1 MSVHKQNRGG
11 RAQNGDITSN
21 DTNPLIAP
29 IRAQQVSC
37 FERYGSPAQPCAA
50 ATLPV
55 GHAQGLCAMF
65 QGVRDG
71 HLRGDWWRNARKF
84 VDLPGR
90 LALGMH
96 CGCCAGVVEVEWL
109 GAD

>member
-37 FERYGSPAQPCAA
+37 FDRYGSPAQRCAA

-65 QGVRDG
+65 QGVRGG
-71 HLRGDWWRNARKF
+71 HLRGDWWRNERKGLPTF
-84 VDLPGR
+84 EDGWRSACIVDAVPASSTANG
-90 LALGMH
+90 
-96 CGCCAGVVEVEWL
+96 
-109 GAD
+109 